1 MALFDKNTWYIL
13 KHLHHSIAASAAA
26 RIDNGEHLTP
36 QAFLVS
42 PAPAHDGQ
50 SGVHIAE
57 VAAEFMD
64 ELVGHGRG
72 HRALVKYLSDALQEG
87 SLVQRSIDRE
97 HGIQATY
104 TVSVQETTLPNADS
118 RPQARPALLVLINGK
133 NFTLP
138 IFHLIENL
146 GPRSRRCQLRSFPD
160 MQEIEAVQ
168 HMLQTGLQHSHTLH

>member
-13 KHLHHSIAASAAA
+13 KHLHHSIAAQAAA
-26 RIDNGEHLTP
+26 RIEFGEQLTP

-42 PAPAHDGQ
+42 PSPAHDGQ

-57 VAAEFMD
+57 VASEFMD
-64 ELVGHGRG
+64 ELLSHGRSQ
-72 HRALVKYLSDALQEG
+72 RTLMKYLSDALQEG

-118 RPQARPALLVLINGK
+118 YTQARPALLVLINGK

-138 IFHLIENL
+138 IFHLIEVL
-146 GPRSRRCQLRSFPD
+146 GPRQRRCQLRSFPD

-168 HMLQTGLQHSHTLH
+168 HMLQTRPQSGSTLH